1 MKKRMISLIPGLI
14 LALSILAGCS
24 AAEPAETAVTEAA
37 ATDETAAPAEAAS
50 PLRIAGLTGPTT
62 MGLVKLMQDAED
74 GRASGSYEFSLYG
87 TADEV
92 TPKLL
97 KGELDLA
104 AVPANLASVLYNN
117 TEGQIRLV
125 AVNTLGVLYIVEN
138 GETVTSIEDLKGQT
152 VYATGKGSTPEY
164 TLRYLLKQ
172 HGIDPDKDLTIEFKS
187 EPAEVVALMESRKN
201 VIAMLPQP
209 YVTVAGTKVE
219 DLSVRLDLTKEWDSL
234 GNGSQLITGVM
245 VARADVLKDRPE
257 EIKKFL
263 GEYESSVNF
272 VKENTEEASQLIE
285 KYGIVKA
292 AVAKKALPA
301 CNLTFLKGSDL
312 KVPVSGY
319 LGTLFEENPKAVG
332 GKLPGDDFYYT
343 E

>member
-1 MKKRMISLIPGLI
+1 MKKNLAFFTGLI
-14 LALSILAGCS
+14 VVLSLLSGCG
-24 AAEPAETAVTEAA
+24 AAEPAETATA
-37 ATDETAAPAEAAS
+37 ETAAITEAAS

-62 MGLVKLMQDAED
+62 MGLVKLMDDAEA
-74 GRASGSYEFSLYG
+74 GKASGNYEFSLYG

-263 GEYESSVNF
+263 GEYEASVNF

-312 KVPVSGY
+312 KAPVSGY